1 MVLPQWSEPAP
12 PEQPSGASRALALVV
27 TMLAALGLVATWS
40 LLVVHPR
47 GSALD
52 ESAVDGASYGA
63 GTLWQVAEPVLDV
76 VSIGF
81 IIAAIAATT
90 LVAVIRR
97 RWTLAF
103 QAAVLVG
110 GANITTQLLK
120 HLVLQRPDG
129 ALNTLPSGHTTVA
142 ASVSVALLLVVPR
155 SARPAVA
162 LLGAVYTGA
171 TGISTMIGQW
181 HRPSDVI
188 AAVLV
193 VGAFRRQRRFRA
205 RHSAGPSRLRS
216 TSRTTA
222 AKPPS
227 PSRRSRS
234 STQSPPARF
243 NASSAT
249 IICTSSQPWSP
260 ATRRCLRTASASPLA
275 LIRSRYSGRPP
286 SAVTPAADRSASY
299 WKGRTPCGILESPRW
314 CWVRCR
320 KRNLTY

>member
-1 MVLPQWSEPAP
+1 MVLPQWPEPAS

-171 TGISTMIGQW
+171 TGISTMVGQW

-188 AAVLV
+188 AGVLV
-193 VGAFRRQRRFRA
+193 V
-205 RHSAGPSRLRS
+205 
-216 TSRTTA
+216 
-222 AKPPS
+222 
-227 PSRRSRS
+227 
-234 STQSPPARF
+234 
-243 NASSAT
+243 
-249 IICTSSQPWSP
+249 
-260 ATRRCLRTASASPLA
+260 LA
-275 LIRSRYSGRPP
+275 WTGVVCALTSRYSLDPRQEATASTVT
-286 SAVTPAADRSASY
+286 SAVVLLLAAAVATAGGIAVLGGSDLPVVGTATASSPDVRAYVGTAALVAATVAGTFGAALLVRQHTARPVRPAGDRGHRPESARSY
-299 WKGRTPCGILESPRW
+299 R
-314 CWVRCR
+314 
-320 KRNLTY
+320 